1 MLCSAAAGH
10 SNIGLFVILYGM
22 KFTPTAI
29 KDVLV
34 IEPKVFEDPRGFFM
48 ETYRRDAFAAQ
59 GINADFVQI
68 NHSQSIR
75 NTLRGLH
82 YQIGHP
88 QGKLVRVLRGEVF
101 DVVVDIRFGS
111 PTFGHWISEVLSARN
126 KKQLFVPIGFAH
138 GFCVLSDEA
147 EFLYYCTDYYHPQ
160 GEKGIIWND
169 PDLAIPWPT
178 LEPLL
183 SEKDQRNPHFRDIAR
198 DFSYNC

>member
-1 MLCSAAAGH
+1 MLCSTAAGN
-10 SNIGLFVILYGM
+10 SNIGSSAILYGM
-22 KFTPTAI
+22 KFTATAI
-29 KDVLV
+29 RDVLL

-68 NHSQSIR
+68 NHSQSVR
-75 NTLRGLH
+75 HTLRGLH
-82 YQIGHP
+82 YQVGHP
-88 QGKLVRVLRGEVF
+88 QGKLVRVLRGKVF

-111 PTFGHWISEVLSARN
+111 PTFGRWITEILSARN
-126 KKQLFVPIGFAH
+126 KKQLFVPVGFAH

-178 LEPLL
+178 PEPLL
-183 SEKDQRNPHFRDIAR
+183 SEKDRCNPRFRDIGR
-198 DFSYNC
+198 DFNYRP

>member
-1 MLCSAAAGH
+1 MQ
-10 SNIGLFVILYGM
+10 
-22 KFTPTAI
+22 FTPTAI

-34 IEPKVFEDPRGFFM
+34 ITTKVFKDPRGFFM
-48 ETYRRDAFAAQ
+48 ETYRRDACAAQ

-68 NHSQSIR
+68 NHSQSVR

-82 YQIGHP
+82 YQVGHP

-111 PTFGHWISEVLSARN
+111 PTFGRWIGEVLSAQN
-126 KKQLFVPIGFAH
+126 KKQLFVPIGCAH

-147 EFLYYCTDYYHPQ
+147 EFLYYCTDYYYPP

-169 PDLAIPWPT
+169 PDLNIPWPT

-183 SEKDQRNPHFRDIAR
+183 SEKDRRNPCFRDIAR
-198 DFSYNC
+198 DFNYNC